1 MSEVETYGARTIGA
15 DCMDVIGAASI
26 LLEVYA
32 QIFRIVASFL
42 DQDLS
47 GNLRWNSF
55 SFSTFAFIMTTSDK
69 LSAMRGRL
77 SASRARA
84 GSSLAGKSLF
94 NSGGYNNNHKLQGV
108 SGGGYVQ

>member
-42 DQDLS
+42 DQDLHHKR
-47 GNLRWNSF
+47 LKFR
-55 SFSTFAFIMTTSDK
+55 TSRK
-69 LSAMRGRL
+69 MA
-77 SASRARA
+77 
-84 GSSLAGKSLF
+84 
-94 NSGGYNNNHKLQGV
+94 
-108 SGGGYVQ
+108 